1 MLGFWQLVALVVGN
15 LVGSGVLML
24 PAILAPYGSISFA
37 GWVMA
42 SLGAILLSLVFC
54 QLCSK
59 HPRTGGPHVYVEEAF
74 GKDAGFY
81 IAWVYWILAWVGYAA
96 LVSAAMGCLTTICG
110 PLSNSTL
117 MILEVLIIILFTA
130 INLCKIAFAG
140 RVELVLTFVKVLPL
154 IVLPVIA
161 LFSVKSEYL
170 FAAPPINM
178 SYGSALAGSVML
190 MIFAFMG
197 FETATVPSEEVENPR
212 RTIPK
217 ATIVG
222 TLIAAGIY
230 ILGTVSILGHIPFDQ
245 LVQSK
250 APYAD
255 LAASIFGGNWQNF
268 VAGAGILI
276 TLGALNGWM
285 LIGGRIAYG
294 AAKDGIFPKIF
305 LKTDKC
311 GSPSAAIIISSMC
324 TIPFMILS
332 LSESLV
338 EQFNFVVSISSS
350 LILIVYLACTLA
362 YMKFLKDYE
371 HSKPKHWLLGIASTA
386 FCFWVLSSISIEMTL
401 YSLSVFLVGVPL
413 RLYVKNRKK

>member
-24 PAILAPYGSISFA
+24 PAALAPYGTISFLS
-37 GWVMA
+37 WVAA
-42 SLGAILLSLVFC
+42 SIGAILLSLVFC

-74 GKDAGFY
+74 GKNAGFY
-81 IAWVYWILAWVGYAA
+81 IAWVYWILAWIGYAA
-96 LVSAAMGCLTTICG
+96 LVSAAMGCLTTVCG
-110 PLSNSTL
+110 PLSKPVL
-117 MILEVLIIILFTA
+117 MAIEVLIIVVFTA
-130 INLCKIAFAG
+130 INLCQISFAG
-140 RVELVLTFVKVLPL
+140 RVELVLTVVKILPL
-154 IVLPVIA
+154 IILPIIA
-161 LFSVKSEYL
+161 LFSVKSECL
-170 FAAPPINM
+170 FSMPSSDR
-178 SYGSALAGSVML
+178 SYISSMASAVML

-197 FETATVPSEEVENPR
+197 FETGTVPSEEVENPR
-212 RTIPK
+212 KTIPK

-230 ILGTVSILGHIPFDQ
+230 ILGTISILGHIPFDQ

-268 VAGAGILI
+268 VAGTGILI

-285 LIGGRIAYG
+285 LIGGRIGYG

-305 LKTDKC
+305 LKTDKH
-311 GSPSAAIIISSMC
+311 GAPSAAIIISSMC
-324 TIPFMILS
+324 TIPFMMLS
-332 LSESLV
+332 LSENLV

-350 LILIVYLACTLA
+350 LVLIVYLACTLA
-362 YMKFLKDYE
+362 YLKFLKEYA
-371 HSKPKHWLLGIASTA
+371 HSKLKHWLLGVASTA
-386 FCFWVLSSISIEMTL
+386 FCLWVLSSINVEMTL
-401 YSLSVFLVGVPL
+401 YSLTVFLVGIPL
-413 RLYVKNRKK
+413 RMYVRTRN

>member
-24 PAILAPYGSISFA
+24 PATLAPYGSISFS
-37 GWVMA
+37 GWVVA
-42 SLGAILLSLVFC
+42 SIGAILLSLVFC

-74 GKDAGFY
+74 GKNAGFY
-81 IAWVYWILAWVGYAA
+81 IAWVYWILAWIGYAA
-96 LVSAAMGCLTTICG
+96 LVSAAMGCLTTVCG
-110 PLSNSTL
+110 PLSKPVL
-117 MILEVLIIILFTA
+117 MAIEVLIIVVFTT
-130 INLCKIAFAG
+130 INLCQISFAG
-140 RVELVLTFVKVLPL
+140 RIELVLTVVKVLPL
-154 IVLPVIA
+154 IILPVIA

-170 FAAPPINM
+170 FSMPSSDK
-178 SYGSALAGSVML
+178 SYTSSMASAVML

-212 RTIPK
+212 KTIPK

-230 ILGTVSILGHIPFDQ
+230 LLGTISMLGNIPFGE
-245 LVQSK
+245 LAQSK

-255 LAASIFGGNWQNF
+255 LAARVFGGNWQCF
-268 VAGAGILI
+268 VAGAGVLCA
-276 TLGALNGWM
+276 LGALNGWM

-305 LKTDKC
+305 LKKDKY
-311 GSPSAAIIISSMC
+311 GAPSAAIIISSMC
-324 TIPFMILS
+324 TIPFMMLS

-350 LILIVYLACTLA
+350 LVLIVYLACALA
-362 YMKFLKDYE
+362 YLKFLKEYA
-371 HSKPKHWLLGIASTA
+371 HSKLKHWLLGFASTA
-386 FCFWVLSSISIEMTL
+386 FCLWVLSSISLEMTM
-401 YSLSVFLVGVPL
+401 YSLTVFLVGIPL
-413 RLYVKNRKK
+413 RMYVRKSI